1 MRCQRRWIRIR
12 GTDGRNRQDENGG
25 KGVDLDGIGWSRDCI
40 HCQCLGVKEAG
51 IDTAKRF
58 VDKVLTQG
66 FG

>member
-1 MRCQRRWIRIR
+1 MGSGGR
-12 GTDGRNRQDENGG
+12 GTVYIANAF
-25 KGVDLDGIGWSRDCI
+25 
-40 HCQCLGVKEAG
+40 GVKEAG